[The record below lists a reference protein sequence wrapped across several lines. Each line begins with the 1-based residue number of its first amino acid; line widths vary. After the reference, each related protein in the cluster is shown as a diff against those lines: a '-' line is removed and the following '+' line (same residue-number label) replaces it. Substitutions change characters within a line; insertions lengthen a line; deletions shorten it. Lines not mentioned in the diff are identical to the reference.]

1 MFELCILPISL
12 EIFLNAFKAV
22 KPRCR
27 KGKKTDPSNDCPVPF
42 IQTLANII
50 ERASMT
56 KQFAFKTKIALKL
69 NS

>member
-1 MFELCILPISL
+1 MFELCILPISQG
-12 EIFLNAFKAV
+12 IFLNAFKTV

-27 KGKKTDPSNDCPVPF
+27 KGKKTDPSNDCSVSF
-42 IQTLANII
+42 IQTLTNII

-56 KQFAFKTKIALKL
+56 KQFAFKTEIVLKL